1 MAFQPTLPLFSNDV
15 TGIVPG
21 RDEPSLFAA
30 TSRLALIINSL
41 LRTGQIRQLNAAE
54 FALSPLVGFG
64 YLNFGAIGAGATAE
78 LTVAVLGA
86 VVGDGVSVSPLAAP
100 EAGLVWCGRVSAPD
114 VVTVRMANVTAA
126 PIDPAAVDFRA
137 DVWRLG

>member
-1 MAFQPTLPLFSNDV
+1 MAYAPTLPLYSPAA

-30 TSRLALIINSL
+30 TSRLALIVNSL
-41 LRTGQIRQLNAAE
+41 LRTGQIRQLNSAE

-64 YLNFGAIGAGATAE
+64 YLNFGSIAAGATAE
-78 LTVAVLGA
+78 LTVTVLGA
-86 VVGDGVSVSPLAAP
+86 VVGDGVSVAPLAAP
-100 EAGLVWCGRVSAPD
+100 EAGLIWGGYISAPD
-114 VVTVRMANVTAA
+114 TVKVRMANVTAA